1 MIDLK
6 FEVYNGLPCVT
17 KTFEINGVRA
27 SVTDFGD
34 YVQIPTDSGYS
45 CKSMT
50 FNIDSY
56 NILMAMDKYKISENE
71 FYAIGEFLTSIFDLS
86 DGCNW
91 CKYNVER

>member
-6 FEVYNGLPCVT
+6 FEVFKGMPCNT
-17 KTFEINGVRA
+17 KKFEINGKEA
-27 SVTDFGD
+27 LVTDFGD

-56 NILMAMDKYKISENE
+56 NILMTMDKYKISENE
-71 FYAIGEFLTSIFDLS
+71 FYAIGAFLTSIFDLS

-91 CKYNVER
+91 CE

>member
-56 NILMAMDKYKISENE
+56 NIIMTMDKYKISENE
-71 FYAIGEFLTSIFDLS
+71 FYAIGAFLTSIFDLS